1 MHRTL
6 NRLTC
11 NQAKKAAFEPRASTR
26 CTLVFDVI
34 AFTLRVFVIIEPKED
49 SRNFLQLFN

>member
-34 AFTLRVFVIIEPKED
+34 AFTLGVFVIIEPKED
-49 SRNFLQLFN
+49 SRNFL